1 MIMKNRFLQLAC
13 AAIITSI
20 GFISCSKDSGTVT
33 TITST
38 SVSSLNS
45 AGSDGHFSF
54 YSLETGQQI
63 ASSDSATAKWDIA
76 FRSTTILINGGTS
89 GPANGG
95 AFVQRGVT
103 FDTYN
108 TISTDS
114 TFKIDG
120 INGVVRAIPTGSG
133 NGWYSYNFS
142 TDIISPIAGNILIVR
157 TASGKY
163 AKVEIQSYYQ
173 NAPTMPDA
181 NSVSRYYTFRYVFQ
195 ANGTKTFN

>member
-1 MIMKNRFLQLAC
+1 MKNRFLQFVC
-13 AAIITSI
+13 AAVIASFTLA
-20 GFISCSKDSGTVT
+20 SCSKDSGTT
-33 TITST
+33 TTAIST
-38 SVSSLNS
+38 SVNSLN
-45 AGSDGHFSF
+45 ATGSDGHFTF

-63 ASSDSATAKWDIA
+63 SNTDSATTKWDIA

-95 AFVQRGVT
+95 AFVQKGVT

-108 TISTDS
+108 TISSDS

-120 INGVVRAIPTGSG
+120 MNGVARAITTGSG

-142 TDIISPIAGNILIVR
+142 TDIISPIAGNIIIIR
-157 TASGKY
+157 TANGKY

-173 NAPTMPDA
+173 NAPIIPDA

-195 ANGTKTFN
+195 VNGSKSFN